1 MLQKRRTVA
10 HFGRETVKKRKGL
23 SRIHFDDFHHSR
35 TEWSSNFVDL
45 PHSRTEWSSRVG
57 MCLPDVVSRPDRDFI
72 TKTDKNVRASRVFM
86 FGTDQNA
93 RAS

>member
-1 MLQKRRTVA
+1 
-10 HFGRETVKKRKGL
+10 
-23 SRIHFDDFHHSR
+23 
-35 TEWSSNFVDL
+35 
-45 PHSRTEWSSRVG
+45 

-93 RAS
+93 RASEKKSFDVVVLQCFPDISVAKT